1 MFIDPWQLHID
12 GFLTLDTYGR
22 YQANISETAP
32 AIYLTGTDI
41 NRTMETQEHYIYEKL
56 NPREIRLLEIS
67 PGKDDMPLEGI
78 IHHVSMDSRETF
90 WAISYV
96 WGAAPTTILPFHF
109 KTTSGIIPITASL
122 HSALRAIR
130 KKEAST
136 LLWAD
141 AISINQAD
149 SVEKSIQIRL
159 LRPIFQ
165 LAERVIAWIGNEGDN
180 SYEAIEALKQIK
192 GSSQASKISSCE
204 INLASVP
211 SGGAKNDSPSLTDQ
225 NLEGIER
232 LLERSWF
239 RRIWIVQEVVV
250 SSKIFL
256 VCGRSEISWDDFFEA
271 LEICEGHLNP
281 EDCKDNSR
289 SVRNF
294 PCVGPVYA
302 LGKTRRK
309 FKNERRR
316 YTLLELLELFAHTK
330 ATQERDKL
338 FALLGLASDAG
349 DDAFNPDYDSPLE
362 EIVQRY
368 SLQFIW
374 KGYAMD
380 LLYRAGKSKA
390 YPFCSWIPCWT
401 REEYP
406 KTISNWATTQGR
418 FYSGPKFPPSAKPL
432 YSDPTVLVVNG
443 FSIDSILR
451 TTNIRINTREIIS
464 VVDNLRA
471 LIGYLKDYPTGENC
485 DELMLKLPIGDAK
498 GPYTH
503 SEGPQDLLMTYN
515 SLTESEEESWPLDLG
530 KELSSI
536 SLDQNVT
543 NFQGQPQHTRET
555 FLKYCQTAEVFAN
568 RISNGTFCV
577 TKRGYAGLVP
587 GDAEKGDEI
596 CVFDGGAVPF
606 ILRKNQ
612 PEKRVRKYALIGE
625 CYIHGIMYGEA
636 LKFKDIKEKEFSLV

>member
-1 MFIDPWQLHID
+1 
-12 GFLTLDTYGR
+12 
-22 YQANISETAP
+22 
-32 AIYLTGTDI
+32 
-41 NRTMETQEHYIYEKL
+41 METQEHYTYGKL
-56 NPREIRLLEIS
+56 KPREIRLLEIS
-67 PGKDDMPLEGI
+67 PGEDDMPLEGI
-78 IHHVSMDSRETF
+78 IRHVSIDSREIF

-96 WGAAPTTILPFHF
+96 WGAAPSKILPFHF

-130 KKEAST
+130 KKGVST

-141 AISINQAD
+141 ALSINQAD
-149 SVEKSIQIRL
+149 SLEKSIQIRL
-159 LRPIFQ
+159 LLPIFQ
-165 LAERVIAWIGNEGDN
+165 LAERVIAWMGNEGDN
-180 SYEAIEALKQIK
+180 SYEAIETLKQIK
-192 GSSQASKISSCE
+192 RPSHASKISSCE
-204 INLASVP
+204 SGLASAQL
-211 SGGAKNDSPSLTDQ
+211 GGARNGSPSLMEQ
-225 NLEGIER
+225 NLESIER

-281 EDCKDNSR
+281 EGCKDHS
-289 SVRNF
+289 STVRNF
-294 PCVGPVYA
+294 PCAGPAYA

-309 FKNERRR
+309 FKNERKS

-349 DDAFNPDYDSPLE
+349 DDAFNPDYDSSFE

-390 YPFCSWIPCWT
+390 YPFCSWIPYWT

-418 FYSGPKFPPSAKPL
+418 FYSGPKFPPSVKPL
-432 YSDPTVLVVNG
+432 YSDATVLVVNG

-451 TTNIRINTREIIS
+451 TTNIRINTREITS

-471 LIGYLKDYPTGENC
+471 LIGYLKNYPTGESC

-498 GPYTH
+498 GPYIQN
-503 SEGPQDLLMTYN
+503 EGSQDLLITYN
-515 SLTESEEESWPLDLG
+515 SLTEPEEESWPSDLG
-530 KELSSI
+530 EELSSI

-543 NFQGQPQHTRET
+543 NFLQQPQHTRET
-555 FLKYCQTAEVFAN
+555 FLKYFQTAEVFAS

-606 ILRKNQ
+606 ILRKSQ
-612 PEKRVRKYALIGE
+612 LKKGVRRYTLIGE

-636 LKFKDIKEKEFSLV
+636 LKFEDIKEKEFCLI